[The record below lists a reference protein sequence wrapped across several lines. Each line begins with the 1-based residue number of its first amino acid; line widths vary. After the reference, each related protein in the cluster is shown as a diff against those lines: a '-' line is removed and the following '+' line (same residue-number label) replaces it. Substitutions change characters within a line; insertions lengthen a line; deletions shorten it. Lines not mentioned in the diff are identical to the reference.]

1 MSRSKATKRRKVW
14 VVLNDDGDVCV
25 ATPHASEARVAAA
38 DARADGH
45 SQRAICFIERLPGD
59 VVLSRKDV
67 DTTANDVAR
76 EMLARGYT
84 ARMADEVGTIVA
96 TYLLRGR
103 R

>member
-1 MSRSKATKRRKVW
+1 MATKRRKMW
-14 VVLNDDGDVCV
+14 AVVDDEGRGSQVFLSLKAAKRWAAKEPRDGTGWHVV
-25 ATPHASEARVAAA
+25 AYL
-38 DARADGH
+38 
-45 SQRAICFIERLPGD
+45 ERLPGD